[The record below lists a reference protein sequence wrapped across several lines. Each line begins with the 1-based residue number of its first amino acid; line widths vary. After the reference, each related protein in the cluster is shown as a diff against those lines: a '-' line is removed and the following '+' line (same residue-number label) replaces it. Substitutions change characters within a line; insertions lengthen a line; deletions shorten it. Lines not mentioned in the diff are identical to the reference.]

1 MTEFWNLKM
10 FPLNDDRFN
19 QKNDD
24 TTDIGIKNENVLALI
39 KVLILIININ
49 T

>member
-1 MTEFWNLKM
+1 M

-24 TTDIGIKNENVLALI
+24 TDIGIKNENALALI
-39 KVLILIININ
+39 KVLLVLIININ